1 MANAL
6 QFIESNIEDL
16 DKEEVQIQIE
26 KKFIETAQKIG
37 EKYNNI
43 GLINKQSSSLTF
55 DQMRLIEEILL
66 QADIKLKELIDKNI
80 EGFLFSVKESSKVK
94 GIRWDDIVNRFEY

>member
-37 EKYNNI
+37 EKYKNI
-43 GLINKQSSSLTF
+43 GLLDKQS
-55 DQMRLIEEILL
+55 
-66 QADIKLKELIDKNI
+66 
-80 EGFLFSVKESSKVK
+80 
-94 GIRWDDIVNRFEY
+94 